1 MKNLTTLLSS
11 LFIFLF
17 LSSCG
22 TQSTISSEK
31 VQSLVDGGE
40 FTFMAERANPTNYDV
55 INIMNSFPTGNS
67 AQMLSL
73 DPGYTIELKKDE
85 LDVVMPYF
93 GRMYT
98 SSMKSDNS
106 FRFTSKEFTV
116 NRSTGSK
123 GSSVFVIMP
132 TDQQIVTKI
141 VMEVYKNGKTYVAI
155 QSTDR
160 QPITYDGYIT
170 ANTASTKN

>member
-1 MKNLTTLLSS
+1 MKNLTTLLSF

-17 LSSCG
+17 LSSCS

-31 VQSLVDGGE
+31 VQSLVESGE
-40 FTFMAERANPTNYDV
+40 FTFMAERANPNNYDV
-55 INIMNSFPTGNS
+55 INIMNSFPTS
-67 AQMLSL
+67 SSSQMLTL
-73 DPGYTIELKKDE
+73 DPGYTVKLQKDK
-85 LDVVMPYF
+85 LDVEMPYF

-141 VMEVYKNGKTYVAI
+141 IMEVYKNGKTYVAI

-170 ANTASTKN
+170 ANTAATAD

>member
-1 MKNLTTLLSS
+1 MKNLITILSS
-11 LFIFLF
+11 LFIFIF

-22 TQSTISSEK
+22 TQSTIPSEK
-31 VQSLVDGGE
+31 VQSLVESGE
-40 FTFMAERANPTNYDV
+40 FTFMAEHANPTNYDV
-55 INIMNSFPTGNS
+55 IKIMNSFPTGGS
-67 AQMLSL
+67 SQMLSL
-73 DPGYTIELKKDE
+73 DAGYTIELKKNE
-85 LDVVMPYF
+85 VDVVMPYF

-116 NRSTGSK
+116 NRAEGSK

-141 VMEVYKNGKTYVAI
+141 VMEVFKNGKTYVAI

-170 ANTASTKN
+170 ANTTTAAD